1 MDRPNNGLIMVYQ
14 SNEECGFRGSVR
26 GLGGCA
32 ITYIIFLQVQ
42 KFLDFWW
49 RIFLASA
56 SVTSRLVC
64 GD

>member
-14 SNEECGFRGSVR
+14 SNEECVFRGSVR

-42 KFLDFWW
+42 KFRWIFGGGFFWL
-49 RIFLASA
+49 RRA
-56 SVTSRLVC
+56 
-64 GD
+64 

>member
-32 ITYIIFLQVQ
+32 ITYIIFLQIQ
-42 KFLDFWW
+42 KFRWIFGGGFFWL
-49 RIFLASA
+49 RRA
-56 SVTSRLVC
+56 
-64 GD
+64 